1 MSRSEET
8 RLLIAAC
15 RGGGARQAPEVPLG
29 GLDWPRLIE
38 RAVRLGVAGHLRS
51 FVESHDGRVD
61 VPPAALARLEAVYY
75 EQAAGNALLHAALR
89 DLLAAFRDAGMSIVV
104 LKGAALAEMVYGNLA
119 LRPMRDLDLLVRE
132 GDVPAAEAVL
142 RRLEYV
148 ADESFRPRSWY
159 VEQHH
164 HLPPFLARDGPAVV
178 EIHWQ
183 LAPAFVPVAV
193 PVSEL
198 WERAGM
204 AEVAGTRAL
213 VLAPDDLVVHLALH
227 LAGSDGF
234 VGKLGDLCDI
244 AATIRRYGPA
254 VEWDRLAETAR
265 RSGAAGHVY
274 YALWV
279 ARALLDA
286 DVPNPVLGA
295 LEASARR
302 GLVVDR
308 MIKRFASWA
317 ALASGDR
324 RRLIRPGVLREC
336 GRALLHVPT
345 WRGRLRAVARTLYEG
360 GA

>member
-1 MSRSEET
+1 M
-8 RLLIAAC
+8 
-15 RGGGARQAPEVPLG
+15 
-29 GLDWPRLIE
+29 
-38 RAVRLGVAGHLRS
+38 RLGVAGQLRS
-51 FVESHDGRVD
+51 FVEPLAGRVGI
-61 VPPAALARLEAVYY
+61 PPTALARLETVYY
-75 EQAAGNALLHAALR
+75 EQAARNALLHSALR
-89 DLLAAFRDAGMSIVV
+89 DLLTAFRDAGMSIVV
-104 LKGAALAEMVYGNLA
+104 LKGAALAETVYGNLA

-132 GDVPAAEAVL
+132 NDVPAAETVL
-142 RRLEYV
+142 VRLGYM

-204 AEVAGTRAL
+204 TDVAGTRAP

-234 VGKLGDLCDI
+234 VGKLGELCDI
-244 AATIRRYGPA
+244 AATVRRHRSDL
-254 VEWDRLAETAR
+254 EWDRLAETAC

-274 YALWV
+274 YALWLT
-279 ARALLDA
+279 RALLDA
-286 DVPNPVLGA
+286 DVPNTVLDV

-302 GLVVDR
+302 GPVVDGA
-308 MIKRFASWA
+308 IKRFGRWA
-317 ALASGDR
+317 ALESGDE
-324 RRLIRPGVLREC
+324 RRLIRLGILQEC
-336 GRALLHVPT
+336 GRALLHQAH
-345 WRGRLRAVARTLYEG
+345 WRGRFRTVARTLYKG
-360 GA
+360 GL